1 MKLFLDLE
9 GTMLD
14 DLESCAI
21 LSANIEN
28 IRQFAERNDV
38 VEATIFSFGLMDVT
52 DLPIETKLKLET
64 LLGINLIVLTKPQI
78 MDKVLCGVEMD
89 EFDFTT
95 IFGKDMAFIH
105 FIRRTEKNG
114 TFVLFDDVV
123 DEGDFNIHSETGL
136 NILFMSAELL

>member
-9 GTMLD
+9 GTMID

-38 VEATIFSFGLMDVT
+38 VEATIFSFGLMDVA

-78 MDKVLCGVEMD
+78 MAKVLCGVEIN